1 MGSVIEHLC
10 LLTGLTQRK
19 SRDNLQL
26 GARCPEECLTSQKLE
41 DRRRGGGGVEKRK
54 LTSMIITFQRG
65 SSQGLEK
72 EIHIVKLA
80 RGFLNEF
87 HLKKAEKEFTV
98 IHFSKKKC
106 SKKKEI
112 RAQSQEEAH

>member
-1 MGSVIEHLC
+1 MFNFTEVGRQK
-10 LLTGLTQRK
+10 TG
-19 SRDNLQL
+19 
-26 GARCPEECLTSQKLE
+26 A
-41 DRRRGGGGVEKRK
+41 GGGGV

-98 IHFSKKKC
+98 IHFSKK
-106 SKKKEI
+106 SALRRRRSGLRVRKKPTNHE
-112 RAQSQEEAH
+112 SS

>member
-41 DRRRGGGGVEKRK
+41 DRRRGGGGGGGR
-54 LTSMIITFQRG
+54 
-65 SSQGLEK
+65 EK
-72 EIHIVKLA
+72 E
-80 RGFLNEF
+80 
-87 HLKKAEKEFTV
+87 KKIKIKRSGAQRV
-98 IHFSKKKC
+98 RKKN
-106 SKKKEI
+106 
-112 RAQSQEEAH
+112 